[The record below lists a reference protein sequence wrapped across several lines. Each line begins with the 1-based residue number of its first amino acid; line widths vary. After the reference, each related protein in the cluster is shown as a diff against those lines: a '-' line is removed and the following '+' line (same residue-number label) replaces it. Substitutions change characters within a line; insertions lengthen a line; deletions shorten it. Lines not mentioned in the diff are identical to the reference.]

1 MADVGAYGKNSD
13 SIIFQRSKI
22 GRRFLNRQMDL
33 PAPSPLPD
41 SDIVAP
47 YTMVGDEAFPLTEYM
62 LRPYPGVQSSAD
74 PSKAHF
80 NHRLSRAR
88 RIVENAFGI
97 FAQRFRIYFSPIAL
111 PPKHVKIVVM
121 SSLLLHNC
129 LTPSSFDLNTNE
141 RNPFLPMDPQG
152 PQPPENR
159 TAAERQK
166 TYFGLN

>member
-1 MADVGAYGKNSD
+1 
-13 SIIFQRSKI
+13 
-22 GRRFLNRQMDL
+22 MDL

-97 FAQRFRIYFSPIAL
+97 LAQRFRIYFSPIGL

-121 SSLLLHNC
+121 SSLLLHNF

-141 RNPFLPMDPQG
+141 RNPFLPMDPPS
-152 PQPPENR
+152 PQPPGTQPPDNR
-159 TAAERQK
+159 TAAQRQRDNVNSREEVRR
-166 TYFGLN
+166 YLDDHPLVR